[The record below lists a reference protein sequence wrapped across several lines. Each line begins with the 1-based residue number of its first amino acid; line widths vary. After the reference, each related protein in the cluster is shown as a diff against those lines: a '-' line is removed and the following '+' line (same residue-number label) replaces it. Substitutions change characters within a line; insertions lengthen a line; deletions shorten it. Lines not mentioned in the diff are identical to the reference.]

1 MTVISQETNAA
12 DAEAPERFHEVLLS
26 LRHAPLPRQMV
37 VEEVPGP
44 SGIAPFT
51 AAISAATQLESD
63 GQAVASG
70 RFVVLHDPAGQSAW
84 DGDLRVVVQVRTR
97 IEDAMVSDGALGRA
111 AWSWLT
117 ESLSQAGVGY
127 RALVGT
133 VTRVVSE
140 TFGSLELSDASAQA
154 EIRASWSPTTTDL
167 GPHLTA
173 WYTTI
178 HLSAGSSPDLA
189 IPLTVA
195 RMDR

>member
-1 MTVISQETNAA
+1 MTTIPQETNAT
-12 DAEAPERFHEVLLS
+12 DAAAPERFREVLLS

-37 VEEVPGP
+37 VEEVPAP
-44 SGIAPFT
+44 SRIAPFT
-51 AAISAATQLESD
+51 AAISAATELESD

-84 DGDLRVVVQVRTR
+84 DGDLRLVIQVRTR
-97 IEDAMVSDGALGRA
+97 IEDAMVSDEALGRA
-111 AWSWLT
+111 AWSWLV
-117 ESLSQAGVGY
+117 ESLEQAGVGY

-140 TFGSLELSDASAQA
+140 TFGGLELSDTSAQA

-178 HLSAGSSPDLA
+178 HLSAGNSPELA
-189 IPLTVA
+189 LPLTAA
-195 RMDR
+195 RAES